1 MLHSLIGSIISSP
14 SPLAL
19 KEQAL
24 ENKRQMEKLEA
35 MEEMKK
41 HEWLEVGELTK
52 EAEKAREA
60 LYEEIYSI
68 GTPTTWSAY
77 ATTTS
82 TRISL
87 GVVTPN
93 DKHIRLQ
100 QIVVDAINT
109 LPEDVKKQVIMALDK
124 KLKETQYEF

>member
-1 MLHSLIGSIISSP
+1 
-14 SPLAL
+14 
-19 KEQAL
+19 
-24 ENKRQMEKLEA
+24 MEKLEA
-35 MEEMKK
+35 MEEMRKK
-41 HEWLEVGELTK
+41 EWLEVEGLTK
-52 EAEKAREA
+52 EAEKARES

-68 GTPTTWSAY
+68 GTPTTWPAY
-77 ATTTS
+77 VTTTG

-87 GVVTPN
+87 GGMVPE

-100 QIVVDAINT
+100 QIVVGAINT